1 MNKSMD
7 LDMQVVCFY
16 TQKTLENQPDLLD
29 LMHVQSSSR
38 IHDRHAKLSNPF
50 LLVEN
55 EIRRK
60 HHLHNSFRKK
70 NNSKFNMEITAS
82 STRSLRHQGDNCKH
96 WKLERPPK
104 LMD

>member
-70 NNSKFNMEITAS
+70 KQLEIQ
-82 STRSLRHQGDNCKH
+82 HGDNSFFNK
-96 WKLERPPK
+96 KFKTSRR
-104 LMD
+104 